1 MDRDN
6 QSPEAEPVAP
16 PKKQSS
22 RPKTKYII
30 IGAIVL
36 FLMTAVGT
44 GIGYITARI
53 NSKADL
59 SGDILPP
66 ESSQIYDSSGN
77 EIATIHATENRLK
90 VDLEDIPIPLQHAFI
105 AVEDNR
111 FYEHNGVDP
120 RGLLRAVWANI
131 RSNEIAE
138 GGSTITQQLAKNAYL
153 SQERTFQRKI
163 QEMFLAMQLEKQYTK
178 REILELYLNQIYFG
192 MGAYGVEAAARTYF
206 GKDVQDLDLAEC
218 AMLAGIPKSPNYY
231 SPFNNLDASK
241 ERRAVVLDQM
251 VKYGYLSN
259 SEAKNAK
266 LEEVQLAVQAPPEEI
281 KPGAYFID
289 YVTQVLIDRYGAD
302 MVYKEGL
309 KIYTTIDMDLQKM
322 AEQVV
327 ADHLPVYGE
336 DANGIVQP
344 QASLVA
350 IDPSNGF
357 IKVMVGGRG
366 TDQFN
371 RATLAERQP
380 GSAFKPFVFAAALES
395 GFTPDTMIDDSP
407 ITINGWSPQNDS
419 RRFSGPVSLRTVATF
434 SMNVP
439 TVKIAQKLGM
449 DKPIY
454 YAQEMGITS
463 FVLDGDVNDR
473 NLATSLGG
481 LTKGITPLELTSAYG
496 TFANKGVHVPCTAI
510 TQVLD
515 RNGKILEQAL
525 PEGRVVLN
533 EDAAADLTSM
543 LEDVVTKGTGRGA
556 QIGRPAAGKT
566 GTTSDYHDA
575 WFVGYTPDL
584 VAGVWIGMDDNSP
597 LDGIMGG
604 QTPATIWQAFMTNA
618 LASVPVHDF
627 DQAVVRRRNTKKVN
641 ELKDDNPKPQPRYE
655 EEEPRQSYYEPEPTY
670 SEPEPRREP
679 EPVQREPEP
688 SYYEPKPYR
697 EPEPVYREP
706 EPVYREPEPEPYREP
721 EPVYRE
727 PEPEPYREP
736 EPEPYREPEPERY
749 SEPSRDDYYDAPE
762 PGDSLSKGRN

>member
-6 QSPEAEPVAP
+6 QSPEVEPAAEPVQ
-16 PKKQSS
+16 KSS
-22 RPKTKYII
+22 RPKTKYIVIGTI
-30 IGAIVL
+30 ILV
-36 FLMTAVGT
+36 LMTVVGT
-44 GIGYITARI
+44 GIGYLTARI
-53 NSKADL
+53 NAKADL
-59 SGDILPP
+59 TGDILPP
-66 ESSQIYDSSGN
+66 ESSQIYDSAGN

-90 VDLEDIPIPLQHAFI
+90 VDIEDIPLPLQYAFI

-111 FYEHNGVDP
+111 FYEHNGIDP
-120 RGLLRAVWANI
+120 RGLLRAAWANI

-153 SQERTFQRKI
+153 SQERTMQRKI

-192 MGAYGVEAAARTYF
+192 MGAYGVEAASRTYF
-206 GKDVQDLDLAEC
+206 GKDVKDLNLAEC

-231 SPFNNLDASK
+231 SPFNNLEASK
-241 ERRAVVLDQM
+241 ERRGVVLDQM
-251 VKYGYLSN
+251 VKYGYISRA
-259 SEAKNAK
+259 EAATAK
-266 LEEVQLAVQAPPEEI
+266 AEEVNLAPLAPPEEI

-302 MVYKEGL
+302 AVYKEGL

-336 DANGIVQP
+336 DANGVVQP

-357 IKVMVGGRG
+357 IRVMVGGRG

-380 GSAFKPFVFAAALES
+380 GSAFKPFVFAAALEN
-395 GFTPDTMIDDSP
+395 GFTPDTTIDDSP

-419 RRFSGPVSLRTVATF
+419 RRFSGPVTLRTVATF

-481 LTKGITPLELTSAYG
+481 LTRGITPLELTSAYG
-496 TFANKGVHVPCTAI
+496 TFANKGVHVPYTAI

-543 LEDVVTKGTGRGA
+543 LEDVVNKGTGRGA
-556 QIGRPAAGKT
+556 AIGRPAAGKT

-584 VAGVWIGMDDNSP
+584 VAGVWIGMDDNSS
-597 LDGIMGG
+597 LDGVMGG
-604 QTPATIWQAFMTNA
+604 GTPATIWQAFMQQA

-641 ELKDDNPKPQPRYE
+641 ELKDDNPPPARRNDDYYEPEPQ
-655 EEEPRQSYYEPEPTY
+655 RQRYYEPEPTY
-670 SEPEPRREP
+670 ESEPARREP
-679 EPVQREPEP
+679 EPT
-688 SYYEPKPYR
+688 YR

-706 EPVYREPEPEPYREP
+706 EPEPYYREPEPTYREPEPTYREPEPEPYREP

-727 PEPEPYREP
+727 PEPT
-736 EPEPYREPEPERY
+736 Y
-749 SEPSRDDYYDAPE
+749 SEPSREEYYDAPE
-762 PGDSLSKGRN
+762 PGSSVSKGRN